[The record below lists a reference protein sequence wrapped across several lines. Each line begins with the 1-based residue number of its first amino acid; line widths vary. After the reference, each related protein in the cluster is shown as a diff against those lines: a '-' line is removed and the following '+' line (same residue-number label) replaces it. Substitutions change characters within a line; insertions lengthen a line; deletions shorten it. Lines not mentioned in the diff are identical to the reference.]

1 VGDVRTIRPATEDE
15 MVATF
20 LQAEIDSPLWG
31 GAIRPELTRFQLTEA
46 TVKRPDLS
54 DPAQNCGRS
63 AVLGKYR
70 GWRQDKF
77 LFVKWPDG
85 VEWQFVALEKA
96 DLANVR
102 YMNHPHWRTF
112 SGNTLRPTVAADRVR
127 RGDEANYEGIRL
139 DAIKAI
145 AAAMSNKVSFP
156 PVIAMGTRESSTIVM
171 VEGQTRITAYA
182 LVGGEGELSALLGI
196 APISGLR
203 AWHWCQPEE

>member
-1 VGDVRTIRPATEDE
+1 MARHGLSLIDIEQAFGTEENCVRY
-15 MVATF
+15 
-20 LQAEIDSPLWG
+20 LQAF
-31 GAIRPELTRFQLTEA
+31 R
-46 TVKRPDLS
+46 
-54 DPAQNCGRS
+54 
-63 AVLGKYR
+63 
-70 GWRQDKF
+70 
-77 LFVKWPDG
+77 WPDG
-85 VEWQFVALEKA
+85 VEWSFVALDKA

-102 YMNHPHWRTF
+102 YMNHTDWRTF

-196 APISGLR
+196 APIAGLR
-203 AWHWCQPEE
+203 AWHWCPPEE